1 MRQEKKDPRSASHP
15 VVVRLTHWINVF
27 AMVCMVMS
35 GMGIYNAHP
44 ILPFRFP
51 EEMTLGGWLGGS
63 TAWHFAVMWLF
74 VGNGLVYLAFG
85 TASNYLR
92 KRLLN
97 LRLGDLLRDLRLALT
112 FSLRHESHSYN
123 AIQKAMYLGVLLLG
137 GLMLASGLVLWK
149 PIQFGP
155 LTALLGGFDSA
166 RIVHFTGM
174 AALLGFL
181 IVHIVMVAVVPKT
194 LLSMVFGTGLLKEK
208 KEKSDGGAA

>member
-1 MRQEKKDPRSASHP
+1 MRQEKNDPRSAGHP

-63 TAWHFAVMWLF
+63 TAWHFAVMCLF
-74 VGNGLVYLAFG
+74 VGNGVVYLAFG
-85 TASNYLR
+85 TATNYLR
-92 KRLLN
+92 KRMLT
-97 LRLGDLLRDLRLALT
+97 LRLGDLLRDLGLALT
-112 FSLRHESHSYN
+112 FDLRHEAHGYN
-123 AIQKAMYLGVLLLG
+123 AIQKVMYLGVLLLG
-137 GLMLASGLVLWK
+137 VLMVGSGLVLWK
-149 PIQFGP
+149 PIQFGL

-174 AALLGFL
+174 TALLGFL
-181 IVHIVMVAVVPKT
+181 VIHVAMVALVPKT
-194 LLSMVFGTGLLKEK
+194 LLSMTVGARLLKRR

>member
-1 MRQEKKDPRSASHP
+1 MRQEKNDPRSAGHP

-51 EEMTLGGWLGGS
+51 EEITLGGWLGGS
-63 TAWHFAVMWLF
+63 TVWHFAVMWLF
-74 VGNGLVYLAFG
+74 VGNGLVYLVFG
-85 TASNYLR
+85 TASDYLR
-92 KRLLN
+92 KRMLT
-97 LRLGDLLRDLRLALT
+97 LRLADLLRDLRLAVT
-112 FSLRHESHSYN
+112 FNLRHESHGYN
-123 AIQKAMYLGVLLLG
+123 AIQKAAYLGVLLLG
-137 GLMLASGLVLWK
+137 ILMVVSGMVLWK
-149 PIQFGP
+149 PIQFGL

-166 RIVHFTGM
+166 RIVHFAGM

-181 IVHIVMVAVVPKT
+181 VIHIVMVALVPKT
-194 LLSMVFGTGLLKEK
+194 LLSMIFGTGLLKER

>member
-1 MRQEKKDPRSASHP
+1 MRSAGHP
-15 VVVRLTHWINVF
+15 IVVRLTHWINVF

-63 TAWHFAVMWLF
+63 TVWHFAVMWLF

-92 KRLLN
+92 KRMLT
-97 LRLGDLLRDLRLALT
+97 LRLGDLLRDLRLALA
-112 FSLRHESHSYN
+112 FRLRHEAYSYN

-137 GLMLASGLVLWK
+137 VLMVVSGMVLWK
-149 PIQFGP
+149 PIQFGL
-155 LTALLGGFDSA
+155 LTALFGGFDFA
-166 RIVHFTGM
+166 RIVHFAGM
-174 AALLGFL
+174 AALLGFFV
-181 IVHIVMVAVVPKT
+181 VHIVMVALVPRT
-194 LLSMVFGTGLLKEK
+194 LLSMGFGAGHLKRR

>member
-1 MRQEKKDPRSASHP
+1 
-15 VVVRLTHWINVF
+15 
-27 AMVCMVMS
+27 
-35 GMGIYNAHP
+35 MGIYNAHP

-63 TAWHFAVMWLF
+63 TVWHFAVMWLF

-92 KRLLN
+92 KRLLT
-97 LRLGDLLRDLRLALT
+97 LRLADLLLDLRLALT
-112 FSLRHESHSYN
+112 FSLRHESHGYN

-137 GLMLASGLVLWK
+137 ILMVVSGIVLWK
-149 PIQFGP
+149 PIQFGL

-166 RIVHFTGM
+166 RIVHFAGM

-181 IVHIVMVAVVPKT
+181 VVHIIMVALVPKT
-194 LLSMVFGTGLLKEK
+194 LLSMGFGAGLLKRG